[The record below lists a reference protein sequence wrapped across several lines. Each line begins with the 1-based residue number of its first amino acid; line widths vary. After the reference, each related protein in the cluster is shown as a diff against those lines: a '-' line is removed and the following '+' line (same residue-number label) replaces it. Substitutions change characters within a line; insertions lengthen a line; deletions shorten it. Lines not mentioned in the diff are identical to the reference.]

1 MESIKT
7 FTKAQVASL
16 VASGVDFLV
25 AWLLIRQFVLPPVP
39 GSAAAPGDAP
49 VFASVT
55 GTICGG
61 VTHFLISR
69 NWAFSAQEK
78 KWTGQL
84 TRYVLVWIGNLI
96 LNATGVWL
104 LYHVAGWNV
113 WPAKIVTA
121 IGIAVFYNYVLQKR
135 YVFK

>member
-1 MESIKT
+1 MAGIVT
-7 FTKAQVASL
+7 FTKAQAASL
-16 VASGVDFLV
+16 IASAVDFSV
-25 AWLLIRQFVLPPVP
+25 SWLLFNRLAVP
-39 GSAAAPGDAP
+39 YIAGG
-49 VFASVT
+49 VT
-55 GTICGG
+55 GTLCGG

-84 TRYVLVWIGNLI
+84 SRYIPVWIGNLV
-96 LNATGVWL
+96 LNASGLWFLKSIV
-104 LYHVAGWNV
+104 GWPF

-135 YVFK
+135 FVFK

>member
-1 MESIKT
+1 MESVRT
-7 FTKAQVASL
+7 FTKAQAASL
-16 VASGVDFLV
+16 VASCVDFLV
-25 AWLLIRQFVLPPVP
+25 TWLLVRQLGAPPVP
-39 GSAAAPGDAP
+39 G
-49 VFASVT
+49 SVT

-84 TRYVLVWIGNLI
+84 TRYALVWIGNLI
-96 LNATGVWL
+96 LNASGVWL
-104 LYHVAGWNV
+104 LYHIAGWNV

>member
-7 FTKAQVASL
+7 FTRAQVASL

-25 AWLLIRQFVLPPVP
+25 AWILITPL
-39 GSAAAPGDAP
+39 GSPKVAG
-49 VFASVT
+49 SIT

-69 NWAFSAQEK
+69 NWAFSAKEK
-78 KWTGQL
+78 KWMGQL
-84 TRYVLVWIGNLI
+84 TRYFLVWIGNLI
-96 LNATGVWL
+96 LNASGVWL
-104 LYHVAGWNV
+104 LYNEAGWNI

>member
-1 MESIKT
+1 MTGIRT
-7 FTKAQVASL
+7 FTKAQTAS
-16 VASGVDFLV
+16 VIASAVDFMV
-25 AWLLIRQFVLPPVP
+25 TWLLVRQLQAPPIP
-39 GSAAAPGDAP
+39 G
-49 VFASVT
+49 SVT

-84 TRYVLVWIGNLI
+84 SRYIPVWIGNLV
-96 LNATGVWL
+96 LNASGLWL
-104 LYHVAGWNV
+104 LKDVVGLPF
-113 WPAKIVTA
+113 WPSKIVTA

-135 YVFK
+135 FVFK

>member
-1 MESIKT
+1 MRT
-7 FTKAQVASL
+7 FTKAQAASL
-16 VASGVDFLV
+16 VASCVDFLV
-25 AWLLIRQFVLPPVP
+25 TWLMVRQLQAPPVA
-39 GSAAAPGDAP
+39 G
-49 VFASVT
+49 SVT

-96 LNATGVWL
+96 LNASGVWL
-104 LYHVAGWNV
+104 GLTEPDGLVGCF
-113 WPAKIVTA
+113 PFSFSLDFLIPFLFL
-121 IGIAVFYNYVLQKR
+121 FYR
-135 YVFK
+135 VFKSKFKLGFKFK

>member
-1 MESIKT
+1 MEGLRT

-16 VASGVDFLV
+16 IASGVDFSV
-25 AWLLIRQFVLPPVP
+25 SWLLFNRLQ
-39 GSAAAPGDAP
+39 APYL
-49 VFASVT
+49 ASGVT

-96 LNATGVWL
+96 LNASGVWL
-104 LYHVAGWNV
+104 LYHIAGWNV

-121 IGIAVFYNYVLQKR
+121 VGIAVFYNYVLQKR

>member
-1 MESIKT
+1 MAGLRT

-16 VASGVDFLV
+16 IASGVDFLV
-25 AWLLIRQFVLPPVP
+25 SWLLVNRLQ
-39 GSAAAPGDAP
+39 APYLAGG
-49 VFASVT
+49 VT

-84 TRYVLVWIGNLI
+84 SRYIPVWIGNLI
-96 LNATGVWL
+96 LNASGLWFL
-104 LYHVAGWNV
+104 KSVAGLPF
-113 WPAKIVTA
+113 WPAKIATA

-135 YVFK
+135 FVFK

>member
-1 MESIKT
+1 MESMRT
-7 FTKAQVASL
+7 FTKAQAASL
-16 VASGVDFLV
+16 VASCVDFLV
-25 AWLLIRQFVLPPVP
+25 TWLMVRQLQAPPVA
-39 GSAAAPGDAP
+39 G
-49 VFASVT
+49 SVT

-96 LNATGVWL
+96 LNASGVWL
-104 LYHVAGWNV
+104 LYHIAGWSV

-135 YVFK
+135 FVFK

>member
-1 MESIKT
+1 MAGIRT

-16 VASGVDFLV
+16 VASGVDFSV
-25 AWLLIRQFVLPPVP
+25 AWLMVDVLQAPHIP
-39 GSAAAPGDAP
+39 GG
-49 VFASVT
+49 VT

-84 TRYVLVWIGNLI
+84 SRYIPVWIGNLV
-96 LNATGVWL
+96 LNALGLWL
-104 LYHVAGWNV
+104 LNIVVGWPF
-113 WPAKIVTA
+113 WPAKLVTS

-135 YVFK
+135 FVFK

>member
-1 MESIKT
+1 MESIRT
-7 FTKAQVASL
+7 FTRAQVASF
-16 VASGVDFLV
+16 VASCVDFLV
-25 AWLLIRQFVLPPVP
+25 TWLLVRQLEAPPVP
-39 GSAAAPGDAP
+39 G
-49 VFASVT
+49 SVT

-96 LNATGVWL
+96 LNASGVWL
-104 LYHVAGWNV
+104 LYHIAGWGV

>member
-16 VASGVDFLV
+16 VASSVDFLV
-25 AWLLIRQFVLPPVP
+25 TWLLIRQLEAPPVA
-39 GSAAAPGDAP
+39 G
-49 VFASVT
+49 SVT

-96 LNATGVWL
+96 LNASGVWL
-104 LYHVAGWNV
+104 LYHMAGWNV

>member
-1 MESIKT
+1 MTGIRT
-7 FTKAQVASL
+7 FTKAQMASL
-16 VASGVDFLV
+16 IASSVDFFV
-25 AWLLIRQFVLPPVP
+25 TWLLVKQLQAPAIP
-39 GSAAAPGDAP
+39 G
-49 VFASVT
+49 SVT

-61 VTHFLISR
+61 VTHFTISR

-84 TRYVLVWIGNLI
+84 SRYIPVWIGNLI
-96 LNATGVWL
+96 LNASGLWL
-104 LYHVAGWNV
+104 LKDVVGLPF

-135 YVFK
+135 FVFK

>member
-1 MESIKT
+1 MEGIRP

-16 VASGVDFLV
+16 IASAVDFAV
-25 AWLLIRQFVLPPVP
+25 SWLLVNRMQVP
-39 GSAAAPGDAP
+39 YLAGG
-49 VFASVT
+49 VT

-84 TRYVLVWIGNLI
+84 SRYIPVWIGNLI
-96 LNATGVWL
+96 LNASGLWFL
-104 LYHVAGWNV
+104 KSIAGWPF
-113 WPAKIVTA
+113 WPAKIATA
-121 IGIAVFYNYVLQKR
+121 VGVAVFYNYVLQKR
-135 YVFK
+135 FVFK

>member
-1 MESIKT
+1 MESVRT
-7 FTKAQVASL
+7 FTKAQLASL
-16 VASGVDFLV
+16 LASCVDFLV
-25 AWLLIRQFVLPPVP
+25 TWLLVRQLKAPAVP
-39 GSAAAPGDAP
+39 G
-49 VFASVT
+49 SVT

-69 NWAFSAQEK
+69 NWAFSAQEG

-84 TRYVLVWIGNLI
+84 TRYILVWIGNLI
-96 LNATGVWL
+96 LNGSGVWL

-113 WPAKIVTA
+113 WPAKIVTS
-121 IGIAVFYNYVLQKR
+121 IGVAVFYNYVLQKR

>member
-16 VASGVDFLV
+16 VASSVDFLV
-25 AWLLIRQFVLPPVP
+25 TWLLIRQLEAPPVA
-39 GSAAAPGDAP
+39 G
-49 VFASVT
+49 SVT

-96 LNATGVWL
+96 LNASGVWL
-104 LYHVAGWNV
+104 LFHVAGWNV